1 MKKKRLII
9 AALVVLSAIPA
20 MAVFNEKDLGKTL
33 SVLRYELTQEV
44 EKSDARRGRIDTRD
58 RSQHGQMIN
67 VTKKCNELALMLYS
81 QKQDYTFDMT
91 YALKE
96 VTKEYNDFTRRRM
109 PYDDIISRLDLE
121 IDRYSRLVESLR
133 RLPPQ
138 LRDIEGLPDSLAYHN
153 DSIKS
158 YLPFVP
164 HTPMRDSDGM
174 PHEPSP
180 LDESM
185 AALHHTVSGMSFS
198 RDSLNANGH
207 MLPFFLD
214 EQGEEDRDTCLAY
227 AVRLLRMYSAI
238 KDRIVADNEHYEDA
252 SKRLEESFNYAQDR
266 YKTIQHRVFTEGQDN
281 CFKVLRTLPAY
292 ARNAFEDAVNKYSAN
307 LGNSSVLR
315 GSEWRGPIVFGFL
328 LLVLVT
334 LAASILLSLAINFV
348 LSRCVSKFKT
358 QGFKKRKPVAV
369 ILLGVVIFALAVG
382 AVALSVKNNF
392 FRFASPMLLIYAWML
407 AAILLSAI
415 IRLKPDKLYASLKL
429 FLPVCI
435 LGLLVITI
443 RIIFVPN
450 KLVNLVLPPVLIA
463 FLIWQIVAF
472 RRNIEVV
479 STVDKVVCGA
489 GILVLSAATVTALAG
504 YIFLSIII
512 MIWWLFQVAA
522 IETVVAISHLLG
534 RYEKGGLQ
542 EKIRQYRQHHEIS
555 AIGADANG
563 RYIRVT
569 WMYDFVDKV
578 VIPVAAL
585 LSVPL
590 SIKLALDVFDMSAIF
605 NDYYRAGFFDLVDA
619 NGNPILKLSAYMIVL
634 AASLFFVFRY
644 VDYAARAIYREARL
658 SHLRASRGRYIH
670 TNEVNLTLAY
680 NIISIIVWGTYI
692 VMTFL
697 LLRIPTGALSIVF
710 AGLATGIGLA
720 MKDILNNFIY
730 GIQLMSGRLR
740 VGDWME
746 CDGIRGKVTA
756 ISYQS
761 TQIETVD
768 GAVMS
773 FLNTALFSKNFKNL
787 TRNNSYEFVKI
798 GIGVGYGT
806 DVEKVRAILLE
817 ALKSIEEK
825 DSFGRDIVDPSRGHT
840 VAFEDFGD
848 SSVNLSV
855 KQYVLVAERNAY
867 MAKAREVIYNAL
879 NANNIEIPFP
889 QRDIHVITDN
899 QN

>member
-9 AALVVLSAIPA
+9 AAFVLLAAIPA
-20 MAVFNEKDLGKTL
+20 MAVFNEKDLSKTL

-44 EKSDARRGRIDTRD
+44 VKSDARKGRIDTRD
-58 RSQHGQMIN
+58 RSQHGQMVS

-96 VTKEYNDFTRRRM
+96 VTKEYNDFTKRRM
-109 PYDDIISRLDLE
+109 PYDEIISRLDIE
-121 IDRYSRLVESLR
+121 IERYSRLVESLR

-138 LRDIEGLPDSLAYHN
+138 LNEIEDLPDSLAYHN
-153 DSIKS
+153 DSLKINDIPAIDAVDKH
-158 YLPFVP
+158 PI
-164 HTPMRDSDGM
+164 
-174 PHEPSP
+174 
-180 LDESM
+180 DESVE
-185 AALHHTVSGMSFS
+185 ALQHTVIGIAYS

-207 MLPFFLD
+207 MHPFFLD
-214 EQGEEDRDTCLAY
+214 AQSEEDRDTCLAY
-227 AVRLLRMYSAI
+227 AVRLLRMYSDI
-238 KDRIVADNEHYEDA
+238 KDRIVADNEHYEEA
-252 SKRLEESFNYAQDR
+252 SQRLEESFDYAQER
-266 YKTIQHRVFTEGQDN
+266 YKTIQHRVFTQGQDN
-281 CFKVLRTLPAY
+281 YLRVLKTLPVY
-292 ARNAFEDAVNKYSAN
+292 ASTAVEDAVNKYSSN
-307 LGNSSVLR
+307 LGNASVLK

-328 LLVLVT
+328 LIVLIT
-334 LAASILLSLAINFV
+334 LAASILLSVV
-348 LSRCVSKFKT
+348 LVGVLRRCFKRLRNDASA
-358 QGFKKRKPVAV
+358 KRRPVAV
-369 ILLGVVIFALAVG
+369 VLLGVVIFAICVG
-382 AVALSVKNNF
+382 VVALVVDNNF
-392 FRFASPMLLIYAWML
+392 FSFASPMLLIYAWML
-407 AAILLSAI
+407 AAILLSSL
-415 IRLKPDKLYASLKL
+415 IRLDPERLSSAMKL
-429 FLPVCI
+429 FIPICV

-472 RRNIEVV
+472 RRNGEKVEAL
-479 STVDKVVCGA
+479 DKVICGA
-489 GILVLSAATVTALAG
+489 GIFALAVAAVTAILG
-504 YIFLSIII
+504 YIFLAIII

-522 IETVVAISHLLG
+522 IETIVAIAHLLR

-542 EKIRQYRQHHEIS
+542 ENIKSYKKSHTVS
-555 AIGADANG
+555 AGGADVKG
-563 RYIRVT
+563 RFIKVT

-578 VIPVAAL
+578 VIPVAAI
-585 LSVPL
+585 LSAPL

-605 NDYYRAGFFDLVDA
+605 SDYYRAGFFDLVDA
-619 NGNPILKLSAYMIVL
+619 KGNPILKLSVYMIVL
-634 AASLFFVFRY
+634 AVSLFFVFRY

-658 SHLRASRGRYIH
+658 SHLHASKGRYIH
-670 TNEVNLTLAY
+670 TNEVNLTLAD

-761 TQIETVD
+761 TQIETID

-806 DVEKVRAILLE
+806 DVEKVRTILLE
-817 ALKSIEEK
+817 ALKSLESK
-825 DSFGRDIVDPSRGHT
+825 DSFGRDIVDPSRGLT
-840 VAFEDFGD
+840 VALEDFGD

-855 KQYVLVAERNAY
+855 KQYVLVAERNSY
-867 MAKAREVIYNAL
+867 MANAREAIYNAL

-889 QRDIHVITDN
+889 QRDIHIIADN
-899 QN
+899 KN